1 MVSKRYQCLTKR
13 HGIKSNREQVISVIA
28 ELNIPQS
35 EWQVGKTKVFLRSV
49 VHEPL
54 EVSLKK
60 KQVAYIDMCLQYLRN
75 LMIQFLK
82 NCNFDN

>member
-1 MVSKRYQCLTKR
+1 MHSAYTIRRYQCLTKR

-28 ELNIPQS
+28 ELDIPQS

-54 EVSLKK
+54 EVSFTIK
-60 KQVAYIDMCLQYLRN
+60 ICR
-75 LMIQFLK
+75 
-82 NCNFDN
+82 

>member
-1 MVSKRYQCLTKR
+1 MTKR

-35 EWQVGKTKVFLRSV
+35 EWQVGKSKVFLRSV

-54 EVSLKK
+54 EVSLHSKS
-60 KQVAYIDMCLQYLRN
+60 IN
-75 LMIQFLK
+75 L
-82 NCNFDN
+82 NSNNFTKI